1 MKSLYSNIPNMNE
14 ILSKL
19 ADTSIEPKWQKL
31 IADRYL
37 TRLRE
42 LIAAGEVIQISAD
55 EVVEGIR
62 QLIERTLSPG
72 MKRVINGTGVVIHT
86 NLGRSSISGEL
97 LTESLDALSH
107 YSNLE
112 YDLMKGERGSR
123 YAPVVERLKLL
134 TGAEDVIV
142 VNNNAAAVMLTLN
155 TFASESSVIVSRGEL
170 VEIGG
175 AFRIPEVMK
184 LSGSKLIEVGTTN
197 KTHLY
202 DYERAIDENVKMI
215 MKVHT
220 SNYRILGFT
229 AAVETQTLQALSA
242 QHGLVLY
249 EDLGSGSFEPIGGFE
264 EKTIAE
270 AMAHCDLISF
280 SGDKLLGGPQCGII
294 AGKSEYIAKMRTNQ
308 LLRALRVDKFTL
320 GVLDQLLSAYFKN
333 DAERTRLMPTHRYLK
348 MTPYDIE
355 TKVDDFMSAYVEPLA
370 QLELRVEKT
379 QMDSEVGAGSMPL
392 KTLPSVGLKI
402 QSNGSIDKCL
412 RAMRMAKR
420 PLIGRIEK
428 DAIILDF
435 RMIEY
440 DDFEAVYEALKAGC
454 YHA

>member
-1 MKSLYSNIPNMNE
+1 
-14 ILSKL
+14 
-19 ADTSIEPKWQKL
+19 
-31 IADRYL
+31 
-37 TRLRE
+37 
-42 LIAAGEVIQISAD
+42 
-55 EVVEGIR
+55 
-62 QLIERTLSPG
+62 
-72 MKRVINGTGVVIHT
+72 
-86 NLGRSSISGEL
+86 
-97 LTESLDALSH
+97 
-107 YSNLE
+107 
-112 YDLMKGERGSR
+112 
-123 YAPVVERLKLL
+123 
-134 TGAEDVIV
+134 
-142 VNNNAAAVMLTLN
+142 
-155 TFASESSVIVSRGEL
+155 
-170 VEIGG
+170 
-175 AFRIPEVMK
+175 
-184 LSGSKLIEVGTTN
+184 
-197 KTHLY
+197 
-202 DYERAIDENVKMI
+202 
-215 MKVHT
+215 
-220 SNYRILGFT
+220 
-229 AAVETQTLQALSA
+229 
-242 QHGLVLY
+242 
-249 EDLGSGSFEPIGGFE
+249 
-264 EKTIAE
+264 
-270 AMAHCDLISF
+270 
-280 SGDKLLGGPQCGII
+280 
-294 AGKSEYIAKMRTNQ
+294 MRTNQ